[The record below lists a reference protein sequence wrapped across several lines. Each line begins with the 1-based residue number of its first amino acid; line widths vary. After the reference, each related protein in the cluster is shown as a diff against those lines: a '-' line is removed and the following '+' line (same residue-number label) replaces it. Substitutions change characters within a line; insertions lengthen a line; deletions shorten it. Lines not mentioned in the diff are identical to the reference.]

1 MNSCSVL
8 SSSACVVD
16 NLYSPRIEFVGLK
29 MFILN
34 LKFCEL
40 RVHDPRLSCWEV
52 RYDELEL
59 LQTCFE
65 QNFMSGTF
73 IFQNHKIKSS
83 SVMKYTHQSHLHG
96 SKKETI
102 YLHAAA
108 SFWALP
114 NFLTFVSFFSYSH
127 DRESLTHHLHMLKL
141 PHQKDSISIPST
153 HSYPLSC
160 TILHKVS
167 PKILSNKGMSYV
179 LKKKGAHE
187 GPWKKNMDTWRSMQ
201 KK

>member
-1 MNSCSVL
+1 MHDL
-8 SSSACVVD
+8 S
-16 NLYSPRIEFVGLK
+16 
-29 MFILN
+29 
-34 LKFCEL
+34 
-40 RVHDPRLSCWEV
+40 LSCWGIW
-52 RYDELEL
+52 YDELEL
-59 LQTCFE
+59 LQTCSE

-96 SKKETI
+96 AKKETI

-141 PHQKDSISIPST
+141 PHRKGCISIPST
-153 HSYPLSC
+153 HSCSFHAPYSMMFLPKLSP
-160 TILHKVS
+160 TKAWA
-167 PKILSNKGMSYV
+167 MYW
-179 LKKKGAHE
+179 KKMRAHE
-187 GPWKKNMDTWRSMQ
+187 GL
-201 KK
+201 